1 MTDSAI
7 VFLTV
12 NVTTPFTSE
21 LPLATEMVEVALL
34 PARVTVFP
42 DIRLLLASFKV
53 TVIVDVVVLS
63 ATTLLGDAITVQD
76 DALTAPAVTVVLVP
90 VFGASGLLLA

>member
-12 NVTTPFTSE
+12 NVTTPFESE
-21 LPLATEMVEVALL
+21 LPLAAEMVDVALL
-34 PARVTVFP
+34 SARLTVFP
-42 DIRLLLASFKV
+42 DIGLLLASIKV

-63 ATTLLGDAITVQD
+63 ATTLLGEAVTVLD
-76 DALTAPAVTVVLVP
+76 DGLTAPAVTVVLVP
-90 VFGASGLLLA
+90 VFGVNGLLLA